1 MQSRLAAMLLV
12 LALIAAC
19 AAPFVAG
26 NYWLRVLTNVY
37 MFAIVAQGLNVI
49 VGFAGYHAFGNSA
62 FFGVGAYAT
71 AIAMNA
77 GIPAPIAVPAGILA
91 SAAVAGLLG
100 WPLLRLQ
107 GHYFAIA
114 TVALNMAL
122 IEIVINAGGITGGA
136 EGLPLPISTIPP
148 NTLYRL
154 IYFGMLGTLLMA
166 TAAVWR
172 LSSSRLGYAMMALRD
187 SESGAE
193 VMGVD
198 TVRTK
203 IIAWMISAAMTG
215 AAGGIW
221 AYWITFI
228 ETSSAFDI
236 SISVRG
242 YIMMLLGGLGT
253 VFGPVLGA
261 AVFEIFSTVIWS
273 NFSGIH
279 NLLLGALIVLIVLL
293 LPSGL
298 IDTWARLFR
307 RPVKT
312 TL

>member
-1 MQSRLAAMLLV
+1 MKPRLVALLLF
-12 LALIAAC
+12 LAIAAAC
-19 AAPFVAG
+19 AAPFVTG

-62 FFGVGAYAT
+62 FFGIGAYAA
-71 AIAMNA
+71 AIALNA
-77 GIPAPIAVPAGILA
+77 GLPVLLAVPAGVLV
-91 SAAVAGLLG
+91 SAAFAGALG

-122 IEIVINAGGITGGA
+122 IEAVINAGGITGGA
-136 EGLPLPISTIPP
+136 QGLPLPISSIPP
-148 NTLYRL
+148 YTLYRL
-154 IYFGMLGTLLMA
+154 IYYGMLGTLVA
-166 TAAVWR
+166 STVAVWA
-172 LSSSRLGYAMMALRD
+172 LSFSKLGFAMKALRD
-187 SESGAE
+187 SEAGAE

-236 SISVRG
+236 SLSVRA
-242 YIMMLLGGLGT
+242 YIMMLLGGMGT
-253 VFGPVLGA
+253 IFGPILGA
-261 AVFEIFSTVIWS
+261 AMFEIFATVIWS

-279 NLLLGALIVLIVLL
+279 NLLLGALIVLIVILF
-293 LPSGL
+293 PSGV
-298 IDTWARLFR
+298 IDAAKKLFFRPQRAR
-307 RPVKT
+307 P
-312 TL
+312 